1 MINSHPGDNI
11 YLPVLLSEGVYII
24 LQLDI
29 WNSFFSIINILIIA
43 LLVIIPLAFLVI
55 LIRKLFKYLDAKT
68 KYYNNMKK
76 DSFND
81 RQD

>member
-1 MINSHPGDNI
+1 MII
-11 YLPVLLSEGVYII
+11 FTCRYYYQRGVYII

-43 LLVIIPLAFLVI
+43 LIVIIPLAFLVI

-68 KYYNNMKK
+68 KYYNNMNK
-76 DSFND
+76 DSLND